1 MKAIIL
7 NYPCLSVDAV
17 EIPADAIKDCD
28 PNDPTYGVETY
39 LEELDYSI
47 DSINY
52 MIVDDDCP
60 VYRKTDAFN
69 NGELMATL

>member
-17 EIPADAIKDCD
+17 EIPADAMKDCD
-28 PNDPTYGVETY
+28 PNDPMFAVETY
-39 LEELDYSI
+39 LSHDLDYHL

-60 VYRKTDAFN
+60 VYKDGN
-69 NGELMATL
+69 KVVTL